1 MVKFARGA
9 KHLQTQQFEKYKD
22 NRQKQFELENQYR
35 WVFIIRNKNTSF
47 VFVVRIFT
55 CTDEQLTDEDTSEE
69 DAQLLDEMSQT
80 LENLLRE
87 NKEQNTRTLIS
98 HEVKSFLLLIINKMS
113 F

>member
-1 MVKFARGA
+1 
-9 KHLQTQQFEKYKD
+9 
-22 NRQKQFELENQYR
+22 
-35 WVFIIRNKNTSF
+35 
-47 VFVVRIFT
+47 
-55 CTDEQLTDEDTSEE
+55 
-69 DAQLLDEMSQT
+69 MSQT